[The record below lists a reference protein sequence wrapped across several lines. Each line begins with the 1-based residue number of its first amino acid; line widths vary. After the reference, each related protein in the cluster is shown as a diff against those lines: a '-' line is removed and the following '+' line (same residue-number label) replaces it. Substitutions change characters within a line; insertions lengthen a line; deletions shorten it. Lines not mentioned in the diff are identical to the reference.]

1 MMDWISQRMKII
13 SRIERYSK
21 PEKSPSIKLDAN
33 ENLVLDRNF
42 LSQLAMAEA
51 NKIDLRKYPLD
62 LYDKLYESL
71 SKYLRV
77 GENNLLIG
85 NGSDQIIELLLTFI
99 GSGKRV
105 TLPTPTFSYFVSR
118 CQLHGIKIL
127 KIPLLPESNT
137 FERRLFM
144 SSAKKSQLVY
154 LCSPNNPTGNQLD
167 RSIIQEILELKD
179 VLVILDEAY
188 VEFAKYSMTRSVEK
202 YDNLVILRTFSKAF
216 GLAGSRIGYFISNK
230 RFSKFIRTNVQSP
243 YPVNSLSLA
252 LAISVISN
260 VQKIKECVDLIKRER
275 KRLYERISKMDWI
288 ITYQSDANFIFIRC
302 KRKYKSIINSLRSH
316 GIGVKEL
323 GELHGYGKCI
333 RITVGTPEMNDA
345 TISALNDT

>member
-1 MMDWISQRMKII
+1 MDWIVQRMKIV
-13 SRIERYSK
+13 SKIERYSK

-33 ENLVLDRNF
+33 ENVVLDRIF

-71 SKYLRV
+71 SKYLKV
-77 GENNLLIG
+77 GEKNLLIG

-99 GSGKRV
+99 GRGKRV

-118 CQLHGIKIL
+118 CQLHGIKIS

-137 FERRLFM
+137 FERRLFI

-230 RFSKFIRTNVQSP
+230 RF
-243 YPVNSLSLA
+243 
-252 LAISVISN
+252 
-260 VQKIKECVDLIKRER
+260 C
-275 KRLYERISKMDWI
+275 
-288 ITYQSDANFIFIRC
+288 
-302 KRKYKSIINSLRSH
+302 
-316 GIGVKEL
+316 
-323 GELHGYGKCI
+323 
-333 RITVGTPEMNDA
+333 
-345 TISALNDT
+345 

>member
-1 MMDWISQRMKII
+1 MMDWISQRMKSI
-13 SRIERYSK
+13 SKIERYSK
-21 PEKSPSIKLDAN
+21 PEKSLSIKLDAN
-33 ENLVLDRNF
+33 ENVVLDRNF
-42 LSQLAMAEA
+42 LSQLAMAEV

-71 SKYLRV
+71 SKYLKV
-77 GENNLLIG
+77 GEKNLLIG

-118 CQLHGIKIL
+118 CQLHGIEIT

-144 SSAKKSQLVY
+144 SSAKQSQLVY

-216 GLAGSRIGYFISNK
+216 GLAGSRIGYLISNK
-230 RFSKFIRTNVQSP
+230 RFAKFIRTNVQSP

-275 KRLYERISKMDWI
+275 QRLYERISKMDQI
-288 ITYQSDANFIFIRC
+288 FTYQSDANFIFIRC
-302 KRKYKSIINSLRSH
+302 KEKYKSIINALRRH
-316 GIGVKEL
+316 GVGVKDL
-323 GELHGYGKCI
+323 GELYGYGKCI

-345 TISALNDT
+345 TISALNDI

>member
-1 MMDWISQRMKII
+1 MIQRMK
-13 SRIERYSK
+13 SVSKIERYTK

-33 ENLVLDRNF
+33 ENVVLDRIF
-42 LSQLAMAEA
+42 LSQLAMVEA

-62 LYDKLYESL
+62 LYDKLYEGL
-71 SKYLRV
+71 SKYLKV
-77 GENNLLIG
+77 GEKNLLIG
-85 NGSDQIIELLLTFI
+85 NGSDQIIELLLTFV
-99 GSGKRV
+99 GRGKRV

-216 GLAGSRIGYFISNK
+216 GLAGARIGYLISNK
-230 RFSKFIRTNVQSP
+230 RFARFIRTNVQSP

-252 LAISVISN
+252 IAISVISN

-275 KRLYERISKMDWI
+275 QRLYDRISRMDQI

-302 KRKYKSIINSLRSH
+302 MGKYTSIINALRRH
-316 GIGVKEL
+316 GVGVKEL
-323 GELHGYGKCI
+323 GDLYGYGECI

-345 TISALNDT
+345 TISALNDI

>member
-1 MMDWISQRMKII
+1 MMDWIIQRMKSI
-13 SRIERYSK
+13 SKIERYSK
-21 PEKSPSIKLDAN
+21 PEKSPSFKLDAN
-33 ENLVLDRNF
+33 ENVVLDRNF

-71 SKYLRV
+71 SKYLKV
-77 GENNLLIG
+77 SEKNLVIG

-99 GSGKRV
+99 GSGKRI

-118 CQLHGIKIL
+118 CQLHGIRIS

-144 SSAKKSQLVY
+144 NSAKKSQLVY

-167 RSIIQEILELKD
+167 KSIIQEILELKD

-216 GLAGSRIGYFISNK
+216 GLAGSRIGYLISNK
-230 RFSKFIRTNVQSP
+230 RFAKFIRTNIQSP

-260 VQKIKECVDLIKRER
+260 VHRVRECVDLIKRER
-275 KRLYERISKMDWI
+275 QRLYERISKMDQI

-302 KRKYKSIINSLRSH
+302 KGKYKSIINALRRH
-316 GIGVKEL
+316 GVGVKEL
-323 GELHGYGKCI
+323 GELYDYGNCI

-345 TISALNDT
+345 TISALDDI

>member
-51 NKIDLRKYPLD
+51 NKIDFRKYPLD
-62 LYDKLYESL
+62 LYDNLYESL

-99 GSGKRV
+99 GNGKRV
-105 TLPTPTFSYFVSR
+105 TLPTPTFSYFVRR

-144 SSAKKSQLVY
+144 SSAKNSQLVY

-275 KRLYERISKMDWI
+275 QRLYERISKMDWI

-302 KRKYKSIINSLRSH
+302 KRKYKSIINSLRCH

>member
-1 MMDWISQRMKII
+1 MMDWISQRMKCI
-13 SRIERYSK
+13 SKIERYSK
-21 PEKSPSIKLDAN
+21 PEKSLSIKLDAN
-33 ENLVLDRNF
+33 ENVVLDRNF
-42 LSQLAMAEA
+42 LSQLAMAEV

-71 SKYLRV
+71 SKYLKV
-77 GENNLLIG
+77 GEKNLLIG

-118 CQLHGIKIL
+118 CQLHGIKIT

-230 RFSKFIRTNVQSP
+230 RFAKFIRTNVQSP

-275 KRLYERISKMDWI
+275 QRLYERISKMDQI
-288 ITYQSDANFIFIRC
+288 FTYQSDANFIFIRC
-302 KRKYKSIINSLRSH
+302 KEKYKSIINALRRH
-316 GIGVKEL
+316 GVGVKDL
-323 GELHGYGKCI
+323 GELYGYGKCI

-345 TISALNDT
+345 TISALNDI

>member
-42 LSQLAMAEA
+42 LSQLAMAEV

-144 SSAKKSQLVY
+144 SSAKNSQLVY

-275 KRLYERISKMDWI
+275 QRLYERISKMDWI

>member
-1 MMDWISQRMKII
+1 MMDWISQRMKSI

-33 ENLVLDRNF
+33 ENVVLDRIF

-77 GENNLLIG
+77 GEKNLLIG
-85 NGSDQIIELLLTFI
+85 NGSDQIIELILTFI
-99 GSGKRV
+99 GRGKRV

-118 CQLHGIKIL
+118 CQLHGIKIS

-154 LCSPNNPTGNQLD
+154 LCSPNNPTGGSDAETPEQL
-167 RSIIQEILELKD
+167 SHSVTHNFSEAKNEAIKMGVLKIIKGIGT
-179 VLVILDEAY
+179 VIERKLNEAGVY
-188 VEFAKYSMTRSVEK
+188 
-202 YDNLVILRTFSKAF
+202 TFEQL
-216 GLAGSRIGYFISNK
+216 G
-230 RFSKFIRTNVQSP
+230 
-243 YPVNSLSLA
+243 SLSAADLRKILGNTIERLA
-252 LAISVISN
+252 NEDALLEQARDLA
-260 VQKIKECVDLIKRER
+260 R
-275 KRLYERISKMDWI
+275 
-288 ITYQSDANFIFIRC
+288 
-302 KRKYKSIINSLRSH
+302 
-316 GIGVKEL
+316 
-323 GELHGYGKCI
+323 GK
-333 RITVGTPEMNDA
+333 
-345 TISALNDT
+345 

>member
-1 MMDWISQRMKII
+1 
-13 SRIERYSK
+13 
-21 PEKSPSIKLDAN
+21 
-33 ENLVLDRNF
+33 
-42 LSQLAMAEA
+42 
-51 NKIDLRKYPLD
+51 
-62 LYDKLYESL
+62 
-71 SKYLRV
+71 
-77 GENNLLIG
+77 
-85 NGSDQIIELLLTFI
+85 
-99 GSGKRV
+99 
-105 TLPTPTFSYFVSR
+105 
-118 CQLHGIKIL
+118 
-127 KIPLLPESNT
+127 
-137 FERRLFM
+137 M

-188 VEFAKYSMTRSVEK
+188 VEFAKYSMSRSVEK

-216 GLAGSRIGYFISNK
+216 GLAGSRIGYLISNK
-230 RFSKFIRTNVQSP
+230 RFAKFIRTNVQSP

-275 KRLYERISKMDWI
+275 QRLYERISKMDRI

-302 KRKYKSIINSLRSH
+302 KGKYKSIINSLRSH
-316 GIGVKEL
+316 GVGVKEL
-323 GELHGYGKCI
+323 GELYGYGKCI

>member
-1 MMDWISQRMKII
+1 MMDWISQRMKSI
-13 SRIERYSK
+13 SKIERYSK
-21 PEKSPSIKLDAN
+21 PEKILSIKLDAN
-33 ENLVLDRNF
+33 ENVVLDRNF
-42 LSQLAMAEA
+42 LSQLAMAEV

-71 SKYLRV
+71 SKYLKV
-77 GENNLLIG
+77 GEKNLLIG

-118 CQLHGIKIL
+118 CQLHGIKITN
-127 KIPLLPESNT
+127 IPLLPESNT

-230 RFSKFIRTNVQSP
+230 RFAKFIRTNVQSP
-243 YPVNSLSLA
+243 YPDNSLSLA

-275 KRLYERISKMDWI
+275 QRLYERISKMDQI
-288 ITYQSDANFIFIRC
+288 FTYQSDANFIFIRC
-302 KRKYKSIINSLRSH
+302 KEKYKSIINALRRH
-316 GIGVKEL
+316 GVGVKDL
-323 GELHGYGKCI
+323 GELYGYGKCI

-345 TISALNDT
+345 TISALNDI

>member
-179 VLVILDEAY
+179 VLVILD
-188 VEFAKYSMTRSVEK
+188 
-202 YDNLVILRTFSKAF
+202 
-216 GLAGSRIGYFISNK
+216 
-230 RFSKFIRTNVQSP
+230 
-243 YPVNSLSLA
+243 
-252 LAISVISN
+252 
-260 VQKIKECVDLIKRER
+260 
-275 KRLYERISKMDWI
+275 
-288 ITYQSDANFIFIRC
+288 
-302 KRKYKSIINSLRSH
+302 
-316 GIGVKEL
+316 
-323 GELHGYGKCI
+323 
-333 RITVGTPEMNDA
+333 
-345 TISALNDT
+345 